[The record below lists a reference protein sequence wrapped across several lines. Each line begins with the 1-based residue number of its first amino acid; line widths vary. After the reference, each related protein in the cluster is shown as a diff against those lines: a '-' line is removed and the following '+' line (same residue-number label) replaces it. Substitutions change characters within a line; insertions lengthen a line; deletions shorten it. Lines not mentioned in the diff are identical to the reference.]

1 VFYGTNGTE
10 QGVLFYFCVCS
21 VKVSTEQTHD
31 VGEVRSSLGTAPCS
45 QHASRGV
52 LTRRTSSGATGYVLL
67 SAFDENNGYEM
78 YFPRSVVDG
87 AS

>member
-1 VFYGTNGTE
+1 MCAERILENLLYNNVNNN
-10 QGVLFYFCVCS
+10 
-21 VKVSTEQTHD
+21 
-31 VGEVRSSLGTAPCS
+31 SSS
-45 QHASRGV
+45 QHLTTLRNFYSSTNVHREKCDASRGV